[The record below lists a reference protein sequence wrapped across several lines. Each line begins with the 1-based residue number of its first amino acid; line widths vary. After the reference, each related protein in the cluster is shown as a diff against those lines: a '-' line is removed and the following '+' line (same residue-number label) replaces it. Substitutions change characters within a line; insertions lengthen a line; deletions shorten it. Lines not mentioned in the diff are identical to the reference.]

1 MRIAFYPTLAPVGT
15 PSAVVDIEPMPLS
28 DVAMFATMRHIATGD
43 RCAVVIG
50 SRREPVVMLMGS
62 IE

>member
-1 MRIAFYPTLAPVGT
+1 MRIAFYQSIAPVGI

-28 DVAMFATMRHIATGD
+28 EVAMFTTMRHIATGD
-43 RCAVVIG
+43 RCAVIIG
-50 SRREPVVMLMGS
+50 SRREPVVLIMGS